1 MSEIPHR
8 SMAQSRLSIDDSR
21 ITENVL
27 QYVSEIIDAQQT
39 LANIQDDLTDINL
52 SITGYKTQQKL
63 HNINDR
69 YQEVSRSAH
78 TLYRV
83 MVTRKL
89 DVLNSISNSDDR
101 DKNILDMCIR
111 NDDISNEIARLENSV
126 ASVGQQINSKT
137 IAANSRLGITI
148 SLVASGIA
156 LLSIVVSLIS

>member
-1 MSEIPHR
+1 
-8 SMAQSRLSIDDSR
+8 MAQSRLSIEDSR

-63 HNINDR
+63 YNINSR
-69 YQEVSRSAH
+69 YQEVSRSANTLH
-78 TLYRV
+78 TV

-89 DVLNSISNSDDR
+89 DVLDSISNNDDR

>member
-1 MSEIPHR
+1 MSEISHR
-8 SMAQSRLSIDDSR
+8 SMAQSRLSIEDSR

-63 HNINDR
+63 YNINSR
-69 YQEVSRSAH
+69 YQEVSRSANTLH
-78 TLYRV
+78 TV

-89 DVLNSISNSDDR
+89 DVLDSISNNDDR

>member
-1 MSEIPHR
+1 MSKSHHR
-8 SMAQSRLSIDDSR
+8 STAQSLLSIDDSR

-39 LANIQDDLTDINL
+39 LANIQGDLTDINL
-52 SITGYKTQQKL
+52 SVTGYETQQKL
-63 HNINDR
+63 SKINRR
-69 YQEVSRSAH
+69 YQKVSRSTN
-78 TLYRV
+78 TLYTV
-83 MVTRKL
+83 MVTRNIDAL
-89 DVLNSISNSDDR
+89 DTISGSDGR

-111 NDDISNEIARLENSV
+111 NNDIPNEIARLENSV

-156 LLSIVVSLIS
+156 LLSIIVSLIT